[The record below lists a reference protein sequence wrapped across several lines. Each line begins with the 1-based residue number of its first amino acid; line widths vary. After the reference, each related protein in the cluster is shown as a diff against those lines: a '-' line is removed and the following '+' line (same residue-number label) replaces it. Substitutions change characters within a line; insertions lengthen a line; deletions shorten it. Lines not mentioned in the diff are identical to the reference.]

1 MLSTRSLRPLAPLLS
16 LLLLGACVPGLASGP
31 RPAASPELGRSLDA
45 IFADT
50 AQAHAHWG
58 VLVRDLGSG
67 ATVYERNAEKT
78 FVPASTMKLVTGAA
92 ALHALGRGYRYETQV
107 LATGPVQG
115 GVLRGDLVVW
125 GSGDPTLSER
135 FTEDARA
142 TFRAWADSLRLRGV
156 QRIAGGIVGVDDV
169 FDDQGPGRGWM
180 WDDLAFD
187 YAAEVS
193 GLTLNEGAIRVR
205 LFPAARV
212 GEPALLDLTPAT
224 GYLRVENRARTVAAG
239 EQTRVTV
246 ERAADGLALV
256 VEGEVPLDATSVER
270 RRSVPDPTGYFVTV
284 LRETLR
290 EAGIQ
295 VEGAAVDADDR
306 EEPVR
311 SAAALPLL
319 FTHRSPPLAEI
330 LPAMLKPSQNQIAE
344 ALLKTLG
351 AELRGAGTSR
361 AGAEAADSL
370 LRSWGIDTRLAV
382 MADGSGMS
390 RYGLATPELFV
401 DLLAHMQRSPHAELW
416 LASLPVGGTDGTLA
430 SRFRDTPAAGRVH
443 AKTGTMTAVAGLAG
457 YVTTLDGR
465 RLAFA
470 MLGNNHVRTAAEARA
485 AMDAA
490 VVRIVAGADAA
501 RSRDR

>member
-1 MLSTRSLRPLAPLLS
+1 MRPTRFARSLAPLLA
-16 LLLLGACVPGLASGP
+16 LLLLGACVPGLASP
-31 RPAASPELGRSLDA
+31 RAPADKELGRSLDA
-45 IFADT
+45 IFAGT
-50 AQAHAHWG
+50 PQAHAHWG
-58 VLVRDLGSG
+58 VLVRDLESG
-67 ATVYERNAEKT
+67 ATLYDRNAEKT
-78 FVPASTMKLVTGAA
+78 FVPASTLKLVTGAA
-92 ALHALGRGYRYETQV
+92 ALHGLGPDYRYATQV
-107 LATGPVQG
+107 LATGPVRN
-115 GVLRGDLVVW
+115 GVLQGDLVVW
-125 GSGDPTLSER
+125 GSGDPTISER

-156 QRIAGGIVGVDDV
+156 QRIAGGIVGVDDA
-169 FDDQGPGRGWM
+169 FDEGPGSGWM
-180 WDDLAFD
+180 WDDLAFV

-224 GYLRVENRARTVAAG
+224 GYLRVENRTRTVPAG

-246 ERAADGLALV
+246 ERAEDGLALV

-270 RRSVPDPTGYFVTV
+270 QRSVPGPTGYFVTV

-295 VEGAAVDADDR
+295 VEGTAIDADDR
-306 EEPVR
+306 EEPVP

-351 AELRGAGTSR
+351 AELRGAGTAR

-370 LRSWGIDTRLAV
+370 LRSWGIDTRLMV

-390 RYGLATPELFV
+390 RYDLATPELFV
-401 DLLAHMQRSPHAELW
+401 ALLAHMQRSPHAEIW
-416 LASLPVGGTDGTLA
+416 LASLPVAATDGTLA
-430 SRFRDTPAAGRVH
+430 SRFRDTPAAGRVQ

-457 YVTTLDGR
+457 YATTVDGR

-470 MLGNNHVRTAAEARA
+470 IVGNNHVRTAAEARA
-485 AMDAA
+485 VMDSA
-490 VVRIVAGADAA
+490 VVRMVAGADAP
-501 RSRDR
+501 RN

>member
-1 MLSTRSLRPLAPLLS
+1 MRSTRTLRPLAPLLA
-16 LLLLGACVPGLASGP
+16 LLLLGACVPALGSGP
-31 RPAASPELGRSLDA
+31 RHAGSAELGRSLDA
-45 IFADT
+45 IFGDT

-58 VLVRDLGSG
+58 VLVRDLESG
-67 ATVYERNAEKT
+67 ATLYDRNAEKA
-78 FVPASTMKLVTGAA
+78 FVPASTLKLVTGAA
-92 ALHALGRGYRYETQV
+92 ALHALGPDYRYETQV
-107 LATGPVQG
+107 LATGPVRD

-156 QRIAGGIVGVDDV
+156 QRIAGGIVGVDEV
-169 FDDQGPGRGWM
+169 FDEGPGRGWM
-180 WDDLAFD
+180 WDDLLYE
-187 YAAEVS
+187 YAAEIG
-193 GLTLNEGAIRVR
+193 GLTLNEGVIRVR

-224 GYLRVENRARTVAAG
+224 GYLRVENRTRTVPAG
-239 EQTRVTV
+239 EPARVTV

-256 VEGEVPLDATSVER
+256 VEGEVPLDAVSVER
-270 RRSVPDPTGYFVTV
+270 VRSVPDPTGYFVTV

-295 VEGAAVDADDR
+295 VEGAAVDADYG

-319 FTHRSPPLAEI
+319 FTHRSPPLAQI

-351 AELRGAGTSR
+351 AELRGEGTAR
-361 AGAEAADSL
+361 AGAEVADSL
-370 LRSWGIDTRLAV
+370 LRSWGIETRLLV

-390 RYGLATPELFV
+390 RYDLATPELFIE
-401 DLLAHMQRSPHAELW
+401 LLAHMQRSPHAELW
-416 LASLPVGGTDGTLA
+416 LASLPAGGAEGTLA
-430 SRFRDTPAAGRVH
+430 SRFRDTPAAGRVR
-443 AKTGTMTAVAGLAG
+443 AKTGTMTAVGGLAG
-457 YVTTLDGR
+457 YATTLGGR

-470 MLGNNHVRTAAEARA
+470 ILVNNHVRTAAEARA
-485 AMDAA
+485 VMDSA
-490 VVRIVAGADAA
+490 VVRMVGGADAP
-501 RSRDR
+501 RN